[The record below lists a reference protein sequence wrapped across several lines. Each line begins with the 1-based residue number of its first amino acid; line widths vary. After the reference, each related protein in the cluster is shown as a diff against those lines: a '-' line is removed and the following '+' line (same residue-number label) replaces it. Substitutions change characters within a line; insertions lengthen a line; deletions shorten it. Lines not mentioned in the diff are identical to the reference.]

1 MVSELG
7 WMAGMCLLLGVA
19 LGMVLMD
26 LGGYDDCREALNQT
40 QTNLSRFVETRD
52 NLEAGYAR
60 LTTTPEGG
68 WFVVTSTKDG
78 DRWMEVYTTDER
90 AQESFDVLARLG
102 PERRAVTILQTTLVG
117 TTRWSCDE
125 LRQVT
130 PASGE
135 PTEETP

>member
-1 MVSELG
+1 
-7 WMAGMCLLLGVA
+7 MAGMCLLLGVA